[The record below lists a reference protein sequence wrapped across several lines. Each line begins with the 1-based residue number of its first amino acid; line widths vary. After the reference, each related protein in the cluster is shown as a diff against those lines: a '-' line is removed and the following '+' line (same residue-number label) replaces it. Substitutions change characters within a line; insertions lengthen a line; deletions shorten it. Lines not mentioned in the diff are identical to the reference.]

1 MGPDPDLVHIYVSLD
16 GEGVV
21 RRVRAEGHAGSTAAG
36 GNLICAAVTVLLRS
50 LFESWFRY
58 PRLVLEGQA
67 PESGVLGFD
76 LKQYEAAQTT
86 ALRASGD
93 VLLTGLAGLQ
103 REYPDAL
110 DLVIESKGG
119 TYAT

>member
-1 MGPDPDLVHIYVSLD
+1 MGPDPGLVHIHVSLD

-21 RRVRAEGHAGSTAAG
+21 RRVRAVGHAGNTVAG
-36 GNLICAAVTVLLRS
+36 GNLVCAAVTVLLRS
-50 LFESWFRY
+50 LFESWYRY
-58 PRLVLEGQA
+58 PRLALEGQA
-67 PESGVLGFD
+67 PETGVLGFD
-76 LKQYEAAQTT
+76 LQQYEAAQTT

-110 DLVIESKGG
+110 DLVIENKGG
-119 TYAT
+119 RYAT